1 LDNPGTLQNI
11 YFVSERQEVIV
22 QVKDFMTCQV
32 VTVTPETSILDAAR
46 LMLDHKI
53 SGLPVVN
60 DGGRVVGII
69 SEHDLLRDNVRTKR
83 THWLRL
89 MIDRVNLADESG
101 RLHERKVCEVMTPDP
116 VTITEAAS
124 LEEAGRLIEENDIKR
139 LPVVRDDKLVGIIA
153 RADMVRAMIRAARK
167 IKDAAKRDEIAATRL
182 LELERQLFLHRARLS
197 S

>member
-1 LDNPGTLQNI
+1 MK
-11 YFVSERQEVIV
+11 
-22 QVKDFMTCQV
+22 VKDFMTCQV
-32 VTVTPETSILDAAR
+32 VTVTPEASILDAAR

-60 DGGRVVGII
+60 DGGRVLGII
-69 SEHDLLRDNVRTKR
+69 SEHDLLRDKTQTKR

-124 LEEAGRLIEENDIKR
+124 LEEAGK
-139 LPVVRDDKLVGIIA
+139 
-153 RADMVRAMIRAARK
+153 
-167 IKDAAKRDEIAATRL
+167 
-182 LELERQLFLHRARLS
+182 
-197 S
+197 